1 MKVLRRFLPIGFA
14 ALAAWLP
21 TPLAE
26 LQLPPLVSEVA
37 ARAAP
42 APAREAREAHP
53 AAPPHQVHPGALHH
67 ETPPVAR
74 ARAAP
79 APAREARAAQ
89 PTTAADAAYRGYL
102 AARLR
107 DGGDLQ
113 VIDEL
118 NPGRLFVPAS
128 VLKVVTA
135 AAALEHVGAGYRWL
149 TRLTADGAV
158 RGAVLDGDLVI
169 EPGADPTWGAF
180 FDNGADEPLA
190 ALADQVRASGVSRI
204 SGDLVVDAGRFPGRL
219 HPLDR
224 SHGDLPYRHGTP
236 PAPLAV
242 DEATIT
248 VRVSPGAAIGSPA
261 RVRAPDGVE
270 VINRTTTVGRD
281 RHGAGSLDFLPVW
294 GTETLLLRGEYPI
307 SEPAFVIAA
316 SDPAPELRAARR
328 LRDAL
333 REAGVTVEGAVRL
346 QARPATARDQGAV
359 LAELRSPPLEELLPE
374 TLTESHN
381 WYADTLVL
389 TLGLEVAETGRFD
402 DGVEAIADFMT
413 ELVGDGALDPLD
425 PPVPSVP
432 TAPADRWLQD
442 GSGLSPANLV
452 APATVVRVLAHA
464 VGQPWG
470 RTLIDALA
478 GPGEGTLA
486 GWPRL
491 PPVAAKTGTLR
502 HTVGL
507 AGILDPDSDA
517 PIVFCYFVNHDP
529 RRASAAR
536 REIAAALRRWRA
548 AGAR

>member
-1 MKVLRRFLPIGFA
+1 MKVLRRFLLIGFA
-14 ALAAWLP
+14 GLAALLP
-21 TPLAE
+21 TRLAGP
-26 LQLPPLVSEVA
+26 QLPPFVSDVA
-37 ARAAP
+37 ARTAP
-42 APAREAREAHP
+42 SPAREAREAHP
-53 AAPPHQVHPGALHH
+53 AAPPHETHPAVAVHEAQPAVLYREGRPAA
-67 ETPPVAR
+67 TP
-74 ARAAP
+74 
-79 APAREARAAQ
+79 REAQ
-89 PTTAADAAYRGYL
+89 PATGGDAAYRGYL
-102 AARLR
+102 AARLL

-113 VIDEL
+113 LIDEL

-135 AAALEHVGAGYRWL
+135 AAALEHLGAGYRWL
-149 TRLTADGAV
+149 TRLIADGAV
-158 RGAVLDGDLVI
+158 TGTTLDGDLVV

-190 ALADQVRASGVSRI
+190 ALAEQVRASGVSRI
-204 SGDLVVDAGRFPGRL
+204 TGDLVVDAGRFPGRL
-219 HPLDR
+219 HPLNR
-224 SHGDLPYRHGTP
+224 SYGDLPYRHGTP

-248 VRVSPGAAIGSPA
+248 VRVAPGTAIGSPA
-261 RVRAPDGVE
+261 RVRAPDGVDF
-270 VINRTTTVGRD
+270 INRTTTVGRD

-333 REAGVTVEGAVRL
+333 REAGVTVGGVVRL
-346 QARPATARDQGAV
+346 QVRPATARATAREQGAV

-389 TLGLEVAETGRFD
+389 TLGLELAETGRFD
-402 DGVEAIADFMT
+402 DGVEVIADFMT
-413 ELVGDGALDPLD
+413 ELVDGGALDP
-425 PPVPSVP
+425 PIPSVP
-432 TAPADRWLQD
+432 AAAADRWLQD

-464 VGQPWG
+464 AGRPWG

-478 GPGEGTLA
+478 GPGEGTLG

-491 PPVAAKTGTLR
+491 PPIAAKTGTLR